1 MPREEMGKRGV
12 RAKLQLPLTGG
23 YATAES
29 KDSRDAS
36 QPPGPRKPAD
46 AKAPATGK
54 MWLGTHLGDC
64 LANNLQKH
72 FPKATHYTPG
82 YDHRRP
88 PTALAA
94 RVATLHRGTSGSWVT
109 PSAPARTPAPPSHL
123 IGTSGRGGPGGGAGR
138 KERPQ
143 QPRAAARVPAG
154 SRRAPAEAMRATL
167 PCPLCSDSGRALLT
181 PEGERRVS
189 SRADSG
195 PARAGAARGDGC
207 SRPAPARAA
216 G

>member
-1 MPREEMGKRGV
+1 MPHSPRGL
-12 RAKLQLPLTGG
+12 A
-23 YATAES
+23 
-29 KDSRDAS
+29 SRRV
-36 QPPGPRKPAD
+36 PGHPRPARC
-46 AKAPATGK
+46 G
-54 MWLGTHLGDC
+54 WTHLGGC

-72 FPKATHYTPG
+72 FPKATHWTPG

-94 RVATLHRGTSGSWVT
+94 RDATLRRGTSGSWVT

-123 IGTSGRGGPGGGAGR
+123 IGPSGRGGPGGGAR
-138 KERPQ
+138 RVERPQ
-143 QPRAAARVPAG
+143 LPRAAARVPAG

-167 PCPLCSDSGRALLT
+167 ACPLCSNGGRALLA
-181 PEGERRVS
+181 PEGEQTVS
-189 SRADSG
+189 RSRAGSG
-195 PARAGAARGDGC
+195 PASAGPARGGGC